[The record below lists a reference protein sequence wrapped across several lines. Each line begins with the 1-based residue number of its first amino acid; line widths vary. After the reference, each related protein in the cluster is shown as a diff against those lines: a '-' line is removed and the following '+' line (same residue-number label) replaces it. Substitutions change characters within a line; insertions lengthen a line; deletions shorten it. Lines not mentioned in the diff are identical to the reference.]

1 MKRAWYI
8 LLSLLICVGGFA
20 KSQVNIIFENNDKSK
35 VEKLYKLETMP
46 DGAQRLTIPVCDIE
60 RGIKKVSVISDDYQ
74 ANKGEDGYFIMPAL
88 MGNQIF
94 FKFDNSK
101 YQCHQLQ
108 MPFWGAKTPKGTYV
122 AIAKGL
128 ELEYTL
134 VAETKN
140 GLHKMYP
147 RYDIDK
153 IDFDPY
159 EDIVIDFYDL
169 GKKATYVD
177 MAKVYRKYQ
186 LDRGEVKPLRERVK
200 NNPTLKYSVESPFVR
215 VKLAH
220 NKHPKGIGGF
230 NSPKWDKITPE
241 LHVAHTFDSFIDIMR
256 KMYQAGV
263 KEADMCF
270 VGWQV
275 GGFDGYFPDLFPV
288 EERLGGEAKMR
299 EAVKIGKELGYH
311 MTTHINNHNMYKR
324 AKGWSDEF
332 VSKNRKGEPRTYVYW
347 PGGQAYHT
355 CFQTICDRYMD
366 KDIAKLKDMGMNAP
380 QHVDVTSAIRPSPCC
395 DALHPNNRKQQAQHQ
410 IRLGEKYRKN
420 FGGFTS
426 EAGFDH
432 CAKVLDYALYT
443 STASKG
449 KAFVEATEKRLKRKM
464 NNPPMVEFEILPL
477 WQIVYHGIILS
488 NVDWYTIDCYLKP
501 KGHKLRLKFIECGGR
516 PTFYWTKY
524 KKQSDIDG
532 IAEAYREYVPMRYLQ
547 YEFMDR
553 HEEIAKNVFL
563 TGYSDG
569 SEVVVNYTKKPFEYK
584 GQVVEAR
591 DYRLFKPSK

>member
-1 MKRAWYI
+1 MTA
-8 LLSLLICVGGFA
+8 SFGF
-20 KSQVNIIFENNDKSK
+20 SQETIKVVFEKADKSII
-35 VEKLYKLETMP
+35 EKNYSFEKMA
-46 DGAQRLTIPVCDIE
+46 DGAKRLRVPVCDISRDIANVRIINE
-60 RGIKKVSVISDDYQ
+60 VYKGI
-74 ANKGEDGYFIMPAL
+74 KGEDGYFVIPTLQGSRA
-88 MGNQIF
+88 F
-94 FKFDNSK
+94 FNFDNAR
-101 YQCHQLQ
+101 YRCNHLQ
-108 MPFWGAKTPKGTYV
+108 MSFWGAKTERGSYV

-128 ELEYTL
+128 ELEYALVEEVKDGVHTL
-134 VAETKN
+134 CPQFE
-140 GLHKMYP
+140 
-147 RYDIDK
+147 IDK

-159 EDIVIDFYDL
+159 EDIVVDFYDL
-169 GKKATYVD
+169 PKGATYVE
-177 MAKVYRKYQ
+177 MAKKYRKYQ
-186 LDRGEVKPLRERVK
+186 LDRGEVVPLKERVK
-200 NNPTLKYSVESPFVR
+200 NNPTLKYTVNSPFIR
-215 VKLAH
+215 IKLAH

-230 NSPKWDKITPE
+230 NSPQWDKITPE
-241 LHVAHTFDSFIDIMR
+241 LNVVHTFDSFIDVMR
-256 KMYQAGV
+256 KIHSAGV

-270 VGWQV
+270 VGWHT

-288 EERLGGEAKMR
+288 EEKLGGEAKMR
-299 EAVKIGKELGYH
+299 EAVKVGKDLGFH

-324 AKGWSDEF
+324 AKRWSQEY

-355 CFQTICDRYMD
+355 CFQTICDRFID
-366 KDIAKLKDMGMNAP
+366 SDIAKLEDMGMNAP

-395 DALHPNNRKQQAQHQ
+395 DVLHPNNREQQAQHQ
-410 IRLGEKYRKN
+410 IRLGEKYHRI

-443 STASKG
+443 STASMAAK
-449 KAFVEATEKRLKRKM
+449 KLAAHEKRLKRKLR
-464 NNPPMVEFEILPL
+464 NRPLIEFEILPL

-488 NVDWYTIDCYLKP
+488 NADWNTIDCYLKP

-532 IAEAYREYVPMRYLQ
+532 IAESYREYVQMRYLQ

-553 HEEIAKNVFL
+553 HEEIAKGVFL

-569 SEVVVNYTKKPFEYK
+569 SEVVVNYTKEPFEYK
-584 GQVVEAR
+584 GQSVLAR
-591 DYRLFKPSK
+591 DYKLFKPSK